1 MSDDTPPPP
10 RGLLKGTFFAPHIA
24 FSSSSSQQQ
33 ESFSDIYYSRA
44 NQILAHATFA
54 GSQCGGEEK
63 LIRKKPT
70 IKSDLGK
77 LVEIQPKV

>member
-1 MSDDTPPPP
+1 MTTVNDITIRD
-10 RGLLKGTFFAPHIA
+10 FFAPHIA